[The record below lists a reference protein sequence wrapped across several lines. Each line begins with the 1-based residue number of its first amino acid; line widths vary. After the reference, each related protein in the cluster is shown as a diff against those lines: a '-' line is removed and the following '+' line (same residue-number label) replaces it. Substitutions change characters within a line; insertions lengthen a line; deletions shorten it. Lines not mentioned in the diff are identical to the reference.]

1 MSGWKKAMDK
11 PAKDEAKAIQKEAD
25 LILASLEHARH
36 GTKREPLYVAPAQ
49 APKGE
54 FTRVIIPD
62 SHGNKISRH
71 AAAAF
76 LADLKR
82 INPKEI
88 VMLGD
93 HLDCGGFLAQHHAMG
108 YVAECDDSYED
119 DVAAT
124 NEFLDQIQKN
134 APSARIHYIEG
145 NHEQRVEKWC
155 VTMALRNKRDAS
167 MLLKAF
173 GPIDV
178 LKLNERGVGY
188 YRTSGR
194 YHGVAV
200 PGTIKLGK
208 CYFTH
213 GFGFGRNATMDHVC
227 RAAGNIV
234 HGHTHRSQSAVIRT
248 IGTGVI
254 SGYCPGTLAQ
264 LQPMYAHNR
273 CTDWSHGY
281 AIQVVDTRGGFHHI
295 NIPIQ
300 NGRSA
305 MPSLIKTMA

>member
-1 MSGWKKAMDK
+1 MNKWKQALDK

-25 LILASLEHARH
+25 FILASLEHARH
-36 GTKREPLYVAPAQ
+36 GTKREPIYVAPSL
-49 APKGE
+49 APRGE

-71 AAAAF
+71 AASAF

-82 INPKEI
+82 ISPKEI

-124 NEFLDQIQKN
+124 NEFLDQIQKA
-134 APSARIHYIEG
+134 APKARIHYIEG
-145 NHEQRVEKWC
+145 NHESRVEKWC
-155 VTMALRNKRDAS
+155 VTMALRSKRDAG
-167 MLLKAF
+167 MLLSAF
-173 GPIDV
+173 GPIAALRLD
-178 LKLNERGVGY
+178 KRGIAY
-188 YRTSGR
+188 YRTNGR
-194 YHGVAV
+194 YHGVTV
-200 PGTIKLGK
+200 PGTIRLGK
-208 CYFTH
+208 CHFTH

-227 RAAGNIV
+227 KAAASIV
-234 HGHTHRSQSAVIRT
+234 HGHTHRSQGAVIRT
-248 IGTGVI
+248 IGTGVV

-273 CTDWSHGY
+273 PTDWSHGY
-281 AIQVVDTRGGFHHI
+281 GYQIVDKTGQFIHL
-295 NIPIQ
+295 NVPIV
-300 NGRSA
+300 NGRS
-305 MPSLIKTMA
+305 LFRKGFL